1 MAIDDGDKNM
11 TARDRAEARKAG
23 FKTEKEYRAEARAAA
38 KLRKR
43 KKGKK

>member
-11 TARDRAEARKAG
+11 TPRDRANARKAG
-23 FKTEKEYRAEARAAA
+23 FKTEKEYRAEAAA
-38 KLRKR
+38 KRKR